1 MVMSSADVAR
11 VVVDGLVAGG
21 VEHVVIAPG
30 SRSAPLAFALY
41 DAAESGRLALHTR
54 IDERSAAFLA
64 LGIAKSSR
72 THVAVVTTSG
82 TATANLHPAILEAH
96 HTGVPLIALTA
107 DRPASL
113 RGTNA
118 NQTTDQVH
126 LYGSATLVSVDVAAE
141 DVAAAVEAVEVA
153 LAHRGPSQLNL
164 QFAEP
169 LVPSTRAT
177 EANE

>member
-1 MVMSSADVAR
+1 MSSTEVAR
-11 VVVDGLVAGG
+11 AVVSALLSGG
-21 VEHVVIAPG
+21 VRHVVLAPG

-41 DAAESGRLALHTR
+41 DAAAIGALTLHTR

-64 LGIAKSSR
+64 LGIAKASDR
-72 THVAVVTTSG
+72 HVAVVTTSG
-82 TATANLHPAILEAH
+82 TATANLHPAVLEAH
-96 HTGVPLIALTA
+96 HAGIGLIALTA
-107 DRPASL
+107 DRPAAL

-126 LYGSATLVSVDVAAE
+126 LFGRATLVSADVAIG

-153 LAHRGPSQLNL
+153 LANLGPSQLNL

-169 LVPSTRAT
+169 LVPSA
-177 EANE
+177 EEDDE